1 VSANWNARPVAINR
15 SRLRLSVTEH
25 REEVIMRVLHHRE
38 IVAVVAVIA
47 ALCIAIPAQAQDPQ
61 FVPQAR
67 IVVTGQGSVTAP
79 PDYAEIRTGVTT
91 RGKSAKDALDANS
104 KLMTTVTAVLQNSGV
119 DQKDIQTSRFSIE
132 PVYAQQ
138 QANSVRSLAGFEAS
152 NRVGVTVRQIA
163 KLGEILD
170 KLVSAGATDIGG
182 IEFMHADP
190 VKALDQARQAAVADA
205 RRKAALYAQASGLTL
220 GGVFWITEDQAYA
233 PVMKAG
239 MMRAAAG
246 GMPAPIAA
254 GEDTLQATV
263 SVGFDVA
270 R

>member
-1 VSANWNARPVAINR
+1 MRSSRPTA
-15 SRLRLSVTEH
+15 
-25 REEVIMRVLHHRE
+25 
-38 IVAVVAVIA
+38 
-47 ALCIAIPAQAQDPQ
+47 
-61 FVPQAR
+61 FVP
-67 IVVTGQGSVTAP
+67 
-79 PDYAEIRTGVTT
+79 
-91 RGKSAKDALDANS
+91 
-104 KLMTTVTAVLQNSGV
+104 
-119 DQKDIQTSRFSIE
+119 
-132 PVYAQQ
+132 
-138 QANSVRSLAGFEAS
+138 LAGFEAS
-152 NRVGVTVRQIA
+152 NQVGVTVRQIA
-163 KLGEILD
+163 KLGEVLD

-190 VKALDQARQAAVADA
+190 AKALDQARQAAVADA

-220 GGVFWITEDQAYA
+220 GGVLWITEDQGYA
-233 PVMKAG
+233 PVMKVG